1 MHLIANRPR
10 TRLHG
15 QLDHGAAGLASKN
28 QGRERVRMH
37 PDAAAARD
45 LGAGDVVSVFDDRGA
60 CPVGV
65 VVEPARSS
73 GTGFDVCA
81 R

>member
-1 MHLIANRPR
+1 
-10 TRLHG
+10 
-15 QLDHGAAGLASKN
+15 
-28 QGRERVRMH
+28 MH